1 MALENLLIAI
11 LIAMIITLGI
21 TLYRIGKIVD
31 RMLERSVQIKYS
43 IHDIGENIDGMLE
56 TLNKA
61 QGIERSKQQKEYE
74 QKMLSDLINE
84 ITKED
89 KSKRKLKWDII
100 M

>member
-89 KSKRKLKWDII
+89 KSK
-100 M
+100 

>member
-1 MALENLLIAI
+1 MSLENLLIAI

-89 KSKRKLKWDII
+89 KSK
-100 M
+100 

>member
-31 RMLERSVQIKYS
+31 RMLERSIQIKYS
-43 IHDIGENIDGMLE
+43 VHDIGENIDGMLE

-89 KSKRKLKWDII
+89 KNK
-100 M
+100 

>member
-89 KSKRKLKWDII
+89 KNK
-100 M
+100 

>member
-31 RMLERSVQIKYS
+31 RMLERSIQIKYS
-43 IHDIGENIDGMLE
+43 VHDIGENIDSMLE

-89 KSKRKLKWDII
+89 KSK
-100 M
+100 

>member
-31 RMLERSVQIKYS
+31 RMLERSIQIKYS
-43 IHDIGENIDGMLE
+43 VHDIGENIDGMLE

-89 KSKRKLKWDII
+89 KSK
-100 M
+100 

>member
-1 MALENLLIAI
+1 
-11 LIAMIITLGI
+11 
-21 TLYRIGKIVD
+21 
-31 RMLERSVQIKYS
+31 MLERSVQIKYS

-89 KSKRKLKWDII
+89 KSK
-100 M
+100 

>member
-31 RMLERSVQIKYS
+31 RMLEKSVQIKYS

-89 KSKRKLKWDII
+89 KSK
-100 M
+100 

>member
-1 MALENLLIAI
+1 MALENLLVAI

-31 RMLERSVQIKYS
+31 RMLERSIQIKYS
-43 IHDIGENIDGMLE
+43 VHDIGENIDSMLE

-89 KSKRKLKWDII
+89 KSK
-100 M
+100 

>member
-31 RMLERSVQIKYS
+31 RMLERSIQIKYS
-43 IHDIGENIDGMLE
+43 VHDIGENIDNMLE

-61 QGIERSKQQKEYE
+61 QGIERSKQQREYE
-74 QKMLSDLINE
+74 EKMLSDFINE
-84 ITKED
+84 LNKKGKENNE
-89 KSKRKLKWDII
+89 S
-100 M
+100 

>member
-74 QKMLSDLINE
+74 QKMLSNLINE

-89 KSKRKLKWDII
+89 KSK
-100 M
+100 

>member
-1 MALENLLIAI
+1 MSLENLLIAI

-31 RMLERSVQIKYS
+31 RMLERSIQIKYS
-43 IHDIGENIDGMLE
+43 VHDIGENIDGMLE

-89 KSKRKLKWDII
+89 KNK
-100 M
+100 

>member
-31 RMLERSVQIKYS
+31 RMLERSIQIKYS
-43 IHDIGENIDGMLE
+43 VHDIGENIDGMLE

-61 QGIERSKQQKEYE
+61 QGIERSKQQKEKE
-74 QKMLSDLINE
+74 KKMLSDLINE

-89 KSKRKLKWDII
+89 KNK
-100 M
+100 

>member
-1 MALENLLIAI
+1 MALENLLVAI

-31 RMLERSVQIKYS
+31 RMLERSIQIKYS
-43 IHDIGENIDGMLE
+43 VHDIGENIDGMLE

-89 KSKRKLKWDII
+89 KSK
-100 M
+100 

>member
-31 RMLERSVQIKYS
+31 RMLERSIQIKYS
-43 IHDIGENIDGMLE
+43 VHDIGENIDGMLE

-89 KSKRKLKWDII
+89 KNKWKLK
-100 M
+100 

>member
-1 MALENLLIAI
+1 MALENLLVAI

-89 KSKRKLKWDII
+89 KSK
-100 M
+100 

>member
-89 KSKRKLKWDII
+89 KSKWKLKWDII

>member
-89 KSKRKLKWDII
+89 KSKWKLK
-100 M
+100 